1 MAQQTLLPLVRG
13 EWIPMTSEEFDAWV
27 PEGLQAEWVDG
38 KGIIFVSTSTF
49 HALLLGFFVD
59 LLRGYVRLFD
69 LGEVFSA
76 PVELRLP
83 PHGERREPDVFVV
96 LKPDLGRVRRLWVDG
111 PAAFAAEFTS
121 EHSVREDR
129 VVKLRSYATAGI
141 REYPII
147 ETREGRVGFE
157 FNRLNVAG
165 DYEVVEPDTQG
176 RYHSE
181 VLPGFWIDPRWFR
194 QDPLPRAE
202 QILLEIAPEAYRRY
216 LLSLLEGNGSRSVS
230 SSND

>member
-1 MAQQTLLPLVRG
+1 MAQQTLIPLVRG

-27 PEGLQAEWVDG
+27 PEGLQAEWADG
-38 KGIIFVSTSTF
+38 KGIIFVATSTL
-49 HALLLGFFVD
+49 HALLLGFFTD

-83 PHGERREPDVFVV
+83 PNGERREPDVFVV
-96 LKPDLGRVRRLWVDG
+96 LKSDLGRVRRLWVDG

-129 VVKLRSYATAGI
+129 FVKLRSYATAGI

-147 ETREGRVGFE
+147 DAREGKDGFE
-157 FNRLNVAG
+157 YNRLNDAG
-165 DYEVVEPDTQG
+165 DYEPVEPDAQG

-194 QDPLPRAE
+194 QDPLPRVE
-202 QILLEIAPEAYRRY
+202 SLLLEIAPDAYEAWLLAKIRARRQR
-216 LLSLLEGNGSRSVS
+216 EQ
-230 SSND
+230 

>member
-1 MAQQTLLPLVRG
+1 MVQQTLLPLIRG
-13 EWIPMTSEEFDAWV
+13 EWIPMTSEEFDTWV
-27 PEGLQAEWVDG
+27 PDGMQAEWVDG
-38 KGIIFVSTSTF
+38 KGIIFVSTSTL
-49 HALLLGFFVD
+49 HARLLGFFTD
-59 LLRGYVRLFD
+59 LLRRFVLLFD

-96 LKPDLGRVRRLWVDG
+96 LKSDLGRVHRLWVDG

-129 VVKLRSYATAGI
+129 NVKLRSYATAGI

-147 ETREGRVGFE
+147 DAREGKDGFA
-157 FNRLNVAG
+157 FNRLTAAG
-165 DYEVVEPDTQG
+165 NYEPVEPDAQG
-176 RYHSE
+176 RCHSE

-194 QDPLPRAE
+194 QDPLPRVE
-202 QILLEIAPEAYRRY
+202 SLLREIAPEAYEAW
-216 LLSLLEGNGSRSVS
+216 LLAEIRALRQREQ
-230 SSND
+230 